1 MKMNGKTIYTA
12 LMLLLGLEMAVMIIS
27 ILSKPLSD
35 AYLRVWG
42 MLALLTAI
50 PAAVLRLRRR

>member
-35 AYLRVWG
+35 AYLRFWG
-42 MLALLTAI
+42 ILALLTAI

>member
-35 AYLRVWG
+35 AHLRFWG

>member
-1 MKMNGKTIYTA
+1 MKMNGKTIYTT